1 MSTEAFTPSIVTAG
15 TSRWLVALSASRVG
29 TYMIYIAFAATL
41 PVLQR
46 EWRLSGTAAG
56 SIAAAFQIAYA
67 LSLMGCSEL
76 ADRVGARRVF
86 MAGTVASAAFSVL
99 FAALAR
105 DYWSGL
111 VLYTVLALACG
122 GTYTTGILLIA
133 ENVAIARRGWAMG
146 LYIAGHSLGLTAALA
161 ITGYAVPRGGYVVAF
176 WLLALGSVIGGAVA
190 IFATR
195 STANVVTPRSGGPAL
210 GTAVLKNKP
219 AMLVTAGYT
228 MHSWELL
235 GMWAWTP
242 AFLAACFVAA
252 GSDLTRGAG
261 LGALMTALFHVTG
274 TVASVTAGLLADRYG
289 RTVVIFAMASL
300 STACSL
306 SFGWLLG
313 GPLALILAIGL
324 VYGFAALGDSPI
336 YSTAITEVV
345 PPAYRGSA
353 LAIRSLLGYGAGAA
367 APLVFGAILDWF
379 GDRTPAAWGWAFFSL
394 GVAGVGAV
402 TAVVWLHRI
411 PEAGVLR
418 RTVTWTAPAGDRRR
432 PS

>member
-1 MSTEAFTPSIVTAG
+1 VPSENFG
-15 TSRWLVALSASRVG
+15 WLIAISASRVG
-29 TYMIYIAFAATL
+29 TYMVYIAFAATL
-41 PVLQR
+41 PVLQH

-67 LSLMGCSEL
+67 ISLMACSEL

-86 MAGTVASAAFSVL
+86 IAGTFASALLSL
-99 FAALAR
+99 MFAALAR

-111 VLYTVLALACG
+111 VLYTALALACG

-133 ENVAIARRGWAMG
+133 ENVPVAQRGRAMG

-161 ITGYAVPRGGYVVAF
+161 ITGYAVPRGGYVMAF
-176 WLLALGSVIGGAVA
+176 WLLAAGSVIGGTLA
-190 IFATR
+190 ILATR
-195 STANVVTPRSGGPAL
+195 STANVVTSRTGGPAL
-210 GTAVLKNKP
+210 GAAVLKNKP

-242 AFLAACFVAA
+242 AFLAACFVAT
-252 GSDLTRGAG
+252 GSDVMRGAG
-261 LGALMTALFHVTG
+261 LGALITALFHVTG

-289 RTVVIFAMASL
+289 RTVVIFGMASL

-313 GPLALILAIGL
+313 APLALILVVGL

-345 PPAYRGSA
+345 APAYRGSA
-353 LAIRSLLGYGAGAA
+353 LAIRSLLGYGAGAV

-379 GDRTPAAWGWAFFSL
+379 GERTAAAWGWAFFSL
-394 GVAGVGAV
+394 GLAGVGAV
-402 TAVVWLHRI
+402 TAVVWLHRT
-411 PEAGVLR
+411 PEAGALR
-418 RTVTWTAPAGDRRR
+418 RTMT
-432 PS
+432 